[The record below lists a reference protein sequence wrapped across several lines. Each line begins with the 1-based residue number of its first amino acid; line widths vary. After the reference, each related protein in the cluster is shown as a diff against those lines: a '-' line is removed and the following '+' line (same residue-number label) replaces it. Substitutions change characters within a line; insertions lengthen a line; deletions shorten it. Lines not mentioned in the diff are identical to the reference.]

1 MKITYEV
8 NKRWSEPYLF
18 LPWCTAL
25 HLLQEN
31 PYVLLYQQWAE
42 IPVERWGNPVPV
54 PFTLPK
60 TNQTKH
66 TRNFL
71 PGGTPRKA
79 NHHPSTDQTSMTF
92 CVQVKIRVNLLKP
105 DLISP
110 SSFSY
115 WHQIPNNLQHPCNCV
130 DTCCPHWLS
139 IFCVRYLNPRTC
151 LPRILPLWDYRH
163 YETVETE
170 SCCDFGTNRPGCFI
184 SVNSEA
190 SVES

>member
-1 MKITYEV
+1 MKLTRGGRSFTCSFHDAQHCTSCKKIPMFFCTS
-8 NKRWSEPYLF
+8 NGQKYLWKDGGIQSQF
-18 LPWCTAL
+18 LSPC
-25 HLLQEN
+25 
-31 PYVLLYQQWAE
+31 
-42 IPVERWGNPVPV
+42 
-54 PFTLPK
+54 PK
-60 TNQTKH
+60 QI
-66 TRNFL
+66 RQSNFL

-151 LPRILPLWDYRH
+151 LPRILPLWDYKH
-163 YETVETE
+163 YETVETK